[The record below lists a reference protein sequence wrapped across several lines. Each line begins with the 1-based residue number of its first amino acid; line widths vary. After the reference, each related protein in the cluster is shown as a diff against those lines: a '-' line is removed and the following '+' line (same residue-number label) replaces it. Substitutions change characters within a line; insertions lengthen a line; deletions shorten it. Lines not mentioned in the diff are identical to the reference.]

1 MRIHATAVI
10 LAVILSAVTGAVVAS
25 VVQANHILTA
35 NGLHIRGED
44 GKLYAR
50 LESWTEEGQASG
62 DGQSTETHGAHL
74 VFYDA
79 EGNTRLQFGT
89 SARGASISFF
99 DHTGTQQIR
108 LHLYER
114 DDPTLIFSDK
124 TGRTLFEAGSQ

>member
-1 MRIHATAVI
+1 MRIHATTVI
-10 LAVILSAVTGAVVAS
+10 LVIVLSAVTGAVVSSAI
-25 VVQANHILTA
+25 QATQTLTA

-50 LESWTEEGQASG
+50 LESWTEERQDGG
-62 DGQSTETHGAHL
+62 DDQSAETHGAHL

-79 EGNTRLQFGT
+79 DGNTRLQFGA

-99 DHTGTQQIR
+99 DQTGAQQIM
-108 LHLYER
+108 LHLYEG
-114 DDPTLIFSDK
+114 DDPTLTFSDK

>member
-1 MRIHATAVI
+1 MRIHATTVI
-10 LAVILSAVTGAVVAS
+10 IVIVLSALTGAVVAS
-25 VVQANHILTA
+25 VVQANQILTA

-50 LESWTEEGQASG
+50 LESWTEEGQATG
-62 DGQSTETHGAHL
+62 DGQSAESHGAHL

-79 EGNTRLQFGT
+79 DGNTRLQFGT

-99 DHTGTQQIR
+99 DQNGTQQIR
-108 LHLYER
+108 LRLYEG
-114 DDPTLIFSDK
+114 DDPTLTFPDK

>member
-1 MRIHATAVI
+1 MRIHATTVI
-10 LAVILSAVTGAVVAS
+10 LVIVLSAVTGAVVSSAI
-25 VVQANHILTA
+25 QATQILTA

-62 DGQSTETHGAHL
+62 DGQSTETQGAHL

-79 EGNTRLQFGT
+79 AGNTRLQFGT

-99 DHTGTQQIR
+99 NHTGTQQIR
-108 LHLYER
+108 LHLNEG

>member
-79 EGNTRLQFGT
+79 DGNTRLRLGT
-89 SARGASISFF
+89 TSRGPSVSFF
-99 DHTGTQQIR
+99 NSSGDEQIR
-108 LHLYER
+108 IRL
-114 DDPTLIFSDK
+114 DDEGGPTLTLSNDS
-124 TGRTLFEAGSQ
+124 GRTLFEAGRP

>member
-1 MRIHATAVI
+1 MRIHATTVI
-10 LAVILSAVTGAVVAS
+10 LVIVLSAVTGAVVSSAI
-25 VVQANHILTA
+25 QATQILTA

-44 GKLYAR
+44 GNLYAR

-62 DGQSTETHGAHL
+62 GGQSTETHGAHL

-108 LHLYER
+108 LHLSEG
-114 DDPTLIFSDK
+114 DDPTLTFTDK

>member
-1 MRIHATAVI
+1 MRIHATTVI
-10 LAVILSAVTGAVVAS
+10 LVIVLSAVTGAVVSSAI
-25 VVQANHILTA
+25 QATQILTA

-108 LHLYER
+108 LHLYEG
-114 DDPTLIFSDK
+114 DDPTLILSDK
-124 TGRTLFEAGSQ
+124 TGRTLYEAGSQ

>member
-1 MRIHATAVI
+1 MRIHATTVI
-10 LAVILSAVTGAVVAS
+10 LVIVLSAVTGAVVSSAI
-25 VVQANHILTA
+25 QATQILTA
-35 NGLHIRGED
+35 NGLHIRGEA

-79 EGNTRLQFGT
+79 AGNTRLQFGT

-99 DHTGTQQIR
+99 DHTGTQQIK
-108 LHLYER
+108 LHLNEG

-124 TGRTLFEAGSQ
+124 TGRTLYEEGSQ

>member
-1 MRIHATAVI
+1 MRLHATAVI
-10 LAVILSAVTGAVVAS
+10 LAVVLSAITGAVVAS
-25 VVQANHILTA
+25 AIQANHILTA

-50 LESWTEEGQASG
+50 FESWTKKTQASG
-62 DGQSTETHGAHL
+62 DGQATETYGAYL

-79 EGNTRLQFGT
+79 DGNTRLQLGT
-89 SARGASISFF
+89 SAQGASISFF

-108 LHLYER
+108 LHLYEG
-114 DDPTLIFSDK
+114 DNPTLTFSDK